1 MRSKVF
7 QGILDNAKSEDRIFV
22 RKYAD
27 MVVHINSILRHKNWT
42 QKHLSEKLGKKPS
55 EINKWLKGEHNFTLR
70 SISKL
75 EAELGEEIL
84 IVPQKI
90 TPQNQNDI
98 GFQKIKEQSL
108 SKDKKIEELEQQ
120 ILILQRTIALLQ
132 KEKTT

>member
-1 MRSKVF
+1 MRSKIF
-7 QGILDNAKSEDRIFV
+7 QNILDNAKTEDRIFV

-27 MVVHINSILRHKNWT
+27 MVVHINSILKEKNWT

-84 IVPQKI
+84 IVPQNSLENKN
-90 TPQNQNDI
+90 TEL
-98 GFQKIKEQSL
+98 QKIKDQ
-108 SKDKKIEELEQQ
+108 KIVELEQQ
-120 ILILQRTIALLQ
+120 VQVLQRTIALLQ